1 MVGSNRGS
9 SGNNKR
15 KVFRIRWEKVSFRKK
30 SCQGRRPLRPFA
42 RKVAGDAV
50 PCVLSQE
57 KLSGTPSLA
66 SFRKKSCR
74 GRRPLRPFARKVA
87 GDAVPTNFSR
97 DLGLGT
103 EGKRKPNILL
113 PFPHHLRY
121 FFRQNKQDY
130 SRASTHG
137 DEEHKEIVERGHLVT

>member
-15 KVFRIRWEKVSFRKK
+15 KVFRYAGKK
-30 SCQGRRPLRPFA
+30 FPFA
-42 RKVAGDAV
+42 RKVVRDAV

-57 KLSGTPSLA
+57 KLLGTPSLA

-103 EGKRKPNILL
+103 EGKRKLTSSYPSPII
-113 PFPHHLRY
+113 FDI
-121 FFRQNKQDY
+121 FFDKTNKTTAAQALMATK
-130 SRASTHG
+130 SIKKS
-137 DEEHKEIVERGHLVT
+137 

>member
-15 KVFRIRWEKVSFRKK
+15 KVFRYAGKK
-30 SCQGRRPLRPFA
+30 FPFA
-42 RKVAGDAV
+42 RKVVRDAV

-74 GRRPLRPFARKVA
+74 GRRPLRPFARKVVR
-87 GDAVPTNFSR
+87 DAVPCVLSREKLPGTPSLRTFRAIWGWGLRGKGNLTSSYPSPIIFDIFFDKTNKTTAAQALMATKSI
-97 DLGLGT
+97 
-103 EGKRKPNILL
+103 KK
-113 PFPHHLRY
+113 
-121 FFRQNKQDY
+121 
-130 SRASTHG
+130 S
-137 DEEHKEIVERGHLVT
+137 